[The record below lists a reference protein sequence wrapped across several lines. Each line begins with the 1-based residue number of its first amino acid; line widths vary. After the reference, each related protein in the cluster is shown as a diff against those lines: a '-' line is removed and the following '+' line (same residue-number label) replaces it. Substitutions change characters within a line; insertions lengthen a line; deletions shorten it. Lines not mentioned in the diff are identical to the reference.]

1 MGIEIKCIKTYN
13 KITELTPSTD
23 NSIYFY
29 GQLLDSRSKISH
41 EYFKNNVKDIC
52 EVLYHEKEFSIS
64 ITSTFDFKLDRTNI
78 KNHTIGNDLITKL
91 HHKNIYLDATSLG
104 FAEILLLLHNINIYL
119 QNTNVKIVYAEP
131 LEYKLKK
138 QADTFN
144 TEFDLTSR
152 SNDFMKIPPYS
163 LLIDSV
169 SSTKAEL
176 IVFLGFENDR
186 LGRIIEHD
194 EKAKYKKYTP
204 VLAVP
209 AFVPGWEN
217 ISLRR
222 HYLELNNFNNIQF
235 APANNPYEVNEV
247 LINIQQN
254 SKFENIVIAPIGT
267 KPHSIGAIIFLI
279 NSKEIGRKVGI
290 VYDFPEKKENRTDG
304 VGKIHEYSL
313 CFEN

>member
-1 MGIEIKCIKTYN
+1 MSIEVKRINSYN
-13 KITELTPSTD
+13 IITEFTLSKD

-29 GQLLDSRSKISH
+29 GQLLDNRSKISH
-41 EYFKNNVKDIC
+41 DYFKENVKDIC
-52 EVLYHEKEFSIS
+52 KVLYHEKEFSIS
-64 ITSTFDFKLDRTNI
+64 ITSTFDLKLEKNKI
-78 KNHTIGNDLITKL
+78 KNHTIGNDLIAKL
-91 HHKNIYLDATSLG
+91 HHTNIYLDATSLG

-119 QNTNVKIVYAEP
+119 QKAEVKIVYAEP
-131 LEYKLKK
+131 LEYRLKK
-138 QADTFN
+138 QDDTFN
-144 TEFDLTSR
+144 TEFDLTSK

-169 SSTKAEL
+169 SDKKAEL

-194 EKAKYKKYTP
+194 EKARYKKYTP
-204 VLAVP
+204 ILAVP

-222 HYLELNNFNNIQF
+222 HYLELNNFDNIQL

-254 SKFENIVIAPIGT
+254 SKLENIIIAPIGT

-279 NSKEIGRKVGI
+279 NSKERGENVGI

-313 CFEN
+313 CFKN